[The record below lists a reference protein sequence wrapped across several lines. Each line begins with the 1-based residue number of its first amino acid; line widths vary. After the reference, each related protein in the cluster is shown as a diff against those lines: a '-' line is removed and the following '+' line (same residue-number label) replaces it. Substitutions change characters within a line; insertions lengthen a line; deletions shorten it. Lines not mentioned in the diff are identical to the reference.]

1 MKLTNSTFRN
11 GILRTMTASA
21 PVVLDHGPII
31 QKSVQTLHDKHSDV
45 CSPVMETC
53 ESHK

>member
-11 GILRTMTASA
+11 GILRTITASA
-21 PVVLDHGPII
+21 PLVDHGPII
-31 QKSVQTLHDKHSDV
+31 QKAVQTFHDKHSDV
-45 CSPVMETC
+45 CTPVMETC